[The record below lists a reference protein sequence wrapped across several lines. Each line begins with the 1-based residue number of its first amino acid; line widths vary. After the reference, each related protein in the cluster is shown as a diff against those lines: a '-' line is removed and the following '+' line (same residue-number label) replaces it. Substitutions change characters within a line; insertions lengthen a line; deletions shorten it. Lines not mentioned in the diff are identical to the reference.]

1 MTTVPIAYR
10 GRHRSGGSA
19 AVRRSDPLASA
30 GAPPSAGA
38 GPWTMLGSLAA
49 VSLVAGGLVT
59 GTVLSGSASSQLSTT
74 AMVVPQLGG
83 AAGDIV
89 DLAGAPAGPATGS
102 AADPAA
108 GPANGPAA
116 RSGLGVALAAPRGEA
131 AAIPGASEGILGFT
145 AAKAASGTPTI
156 SVRPVTGV
164 AGVPVS
170 RAGSRTGA
178 PSVSGYG
185 GLSANAQ
192 AVVAAVRATFPQIT
206 SIGGLRGGGGDHGSG
221 HAVDIMTS
229 DVALGTAIAEYMR
242 ANAGRLGITYVIWRQ
257 RVWMPIRASE
267 GWRLME
273 DRGSPTANHYDH
285 VHVSVA

>member
-1 MTTVPIAYR
+1 MV
-10 GRHRSGGSA
+10 
-19 AVRRSDPLASA
+19 
-30 GAPPSAGA
+30 
-38 GPWTMLGSLAA
+38 GSLAA
-49 VSLVAGGLVT
+49 MTLVAGGLVT
-59 GTVLSGSASSQLSTT
+59 GTVMSASASSRLAT
-74 AMVVPQLGG
+74 AAVVLPPSGSP
-83 AAGDIV
+83 AGEAV
-89 DLAGAPAGPATGS
+89 DLAG
-102 AADPAA
+102 PAA
-108 GPANGPAA
+108 AG
-116 RSGLGVALAAPRGEA
+116 SGLAVALAAPQRDSA
-131 AAIPGASEGILGFT
+131 AAPGATEGILGFS
-145 AAKAASGTPTI
+145 AAKASLDTPTI

-164 AGVPVS
+164 AGAPVS
-170 RAGSRTGA
+170 RAGSRTGT

-206 SIGGLRGGGGDHGSG
+206 SIGGLRGGGGDHSTG